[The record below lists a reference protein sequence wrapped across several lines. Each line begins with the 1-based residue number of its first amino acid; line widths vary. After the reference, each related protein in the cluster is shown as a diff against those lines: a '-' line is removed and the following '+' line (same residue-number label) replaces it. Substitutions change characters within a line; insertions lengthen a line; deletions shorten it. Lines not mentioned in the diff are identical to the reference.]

1 MRRGKVNFMVLLTLL
16 LIHQCSSAIPMP
28 REERSASA
36 DYRLPT
42 SITPENYN
50 LEITT
55 NLNDTDGDGF
65 TFSGVVEIIV
75 SFLIILKIKIRL
87 T

>member
-1 MRRGKVNFMVLLTLL
+1 MRRGRIFVNFIVLLTLL
-16 LIHQCSSAIPMP
+16 QQCALAIPMQ
-28 REERSASA
+28 EEQQEVGEARSADG

-55 NLNDTDGDGF
+55 NLNDTDDDGF

-75 SFLIILKIKIRL
+75 S
-87 T
+87 